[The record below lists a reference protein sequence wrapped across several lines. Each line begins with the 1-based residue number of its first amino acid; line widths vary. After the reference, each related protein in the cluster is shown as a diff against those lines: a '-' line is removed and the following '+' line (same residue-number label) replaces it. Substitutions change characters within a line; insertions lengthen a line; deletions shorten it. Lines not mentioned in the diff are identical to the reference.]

1 MVMQCS
7 YRDLSNSKMEESES
21 GGIRFIHMIKLM
33 ALKRISLHA
42 VTPTIHRRDL
52 SQVVVVHH
60 VHPSVNPSS
69 SRGSKK
75 VPVVRRLPSAFRRY
89 TTTTVKEKMK

>member
-21 GGIRFIHMIKLM
+21 GGIRFIHVIKLI

-42 VTPTIHRRDL
+42 VA
-52 SQVVVVHH
+52 
-60 VHPSVNPSS
+60 PS
-69 SRGSKK
+69 
-75 VPVVRRLPSAFRRY
+75 
-89 TTTTVKEKMK
+89 